1 MPVINK
7 GKVLEIAAGMAFD
20 IQGGD
25 KWAALSFGRWAH
37 LWGVPWAPTD
47 EDTAKRRRSLVFMN
61 GKRVNNGRGERLF
74 DSATIGGIP
83 ISLKAGD
90 SRDIT
95 LWKQGEKGIAR
106 LFVEAGA
113 PIWCYRISAP
123 KRMISD
129 FSYREGEEAHVPAP
143 DLNLV
148 TMRRIDIRPVILEN
162 LRSWERTEEDGVMVR
177 VRKDDRTNNGTV
189 YHYDRLNINFRLVPD
204 RYWLDKEPVPFDAE
218 APLPDPFMVG

>member
-1 MPVINK
+1 MPNVNK
-7 GKVLEIAAGMAFD
+7 GKVLEIAANMAFD
-20 IQGGD
+20 VQGGG

-47 EDTAKRRRSLVFMN
+47 EDSAKRRRSLLYMN
-61 GKRVNNGRGERLF
+61 GHRVNNGRGERLF
-74 DSATIGGIP
+74 DCVTISGIP

-123 KRMISD
+123 KGSVVD
-129 FSYREGEEAHVPAP
+129 FSYREDEEAHIPAP

-162 LRSWERTEEDGVMVR
+162 LQSWDRTEEDGVMVR
-177 VRKDDRTNNGTV
+177 VRADDRKVNGRV
-189 YHYDRLNINFRLVPD
+189 YRYDRLNVNFAKVPD
-204 RYWLDKEPVPFDAE
+204 RYWLDKEPVRFDPA
-218 APLPDPFMVG
+218 APLPDPFLIG

>member
-1 MPVINK
+1 MPIVNK
-7 GKVLEIAAGMAFD
+7 GKVLETFAAMSFYH
-20 IQGGD
+20 QGGGRG
-25 KWAALSFGRWAH
+25 AALAFGRWAAA
-37 LWGVPWAPTD
+37 WGLPWAPTD
-47 EDTAKRRRSLVFMN
+47 EETARRRKSILYMD
-61 GKRVNNGRGERLF
+61 GHRINNGRGERLF
-74 DSATIGGIP
+74 DAATISGVP

-95 LWKQGEKGIAR
+95 LWKQGEKGIVR

-123 KRMISD
+123 KGAVRD
-129 FSYREGEEAHVPAP
+129 FRYEEGEEAHIPAP

-148 TMRRIDIRPVILEN
+148 TMRRIDIRPVILDN

-204 RYWLDKEPVPFDAE
+204 RYWLDKEPVKFDAY
-218 APLPDPFMVG
+218 APLPSPFKVG